1 MSHSVQ
7 HIILEGSK
15 SAVIQ
20 GIPDFFHHI
29 VVKIQVMKHA
39 ESHAKHFLC
48 LEQVSDVGSRIS
60 PAGWALAVLL
70 DWTHVLLKLLVKEI
84 QLAKFCVYMSMS
96 SISGWIYTVKEVDSY
111 LHTL

>member
-7 HIILEGSK
+7 HIILEGGK

-29 VVKIQVMKHA
+29 VVEIQVMKHA

-48 LEQVSDVGSRIS
+48 LEQVSDVGS
-60 PAGWALAVLL
+60 
-70 DWTHVLLKLLVKEI
+70 
-84 QLAKFCVYMSMS
+84 
-96 SISGWIYTVKEVDSY
+96 
-111 LHTL
+111 